1 MLKEGSVVN
10 ETAGKSLCPSVFWPM
25 QSRDVETYSSI
36 GGRRTGGLE
45 RSLAMF
51 LFFVI
56 PAVSFLFACTFAFTI
71 TWLILRV
78 HVLCSVF

>member
-1 MLKEGSVVN
+1 MANNQLPPCTFTVASGAE
-10 ETAGKSLCPSVFWPM
+10 EL
-25 QSRDVETYSSI
+25 
-36 GGRRTGGLE
+36 GGLE

-71 TWLILRV
+71 T
-78 HVLCSVF
+78 

>member
-1 MLKEGSVVN
+1 MATKMVSGMV
-10 ETAGKSLCPSVFWPM
+10 SLSPYVSNCAIV
-25 QSRDVETYSSI
+25 REVCLYSSI

-56 PAVSFLFACTFAFTI
+56 PAVSFLFA
-71 TWLILRV
+71 R
-78 HVLCSVF
+78 SS

>member
-1 MLKEGSVVN
+1 MIHYQVHDPHVAALHHYPGPTVGLVRE
-10 ETAGKSLCPSVFWPM
+10 C
-25 QSRDVETYSSI
+25 YSSI

-71 TWLILRV
+71 T
-78 HVLCSVF
+78 